1 MLYSPPRTHRNAP
14 TAMARTNRNTASL
27 TSLRAA
33 HRPMST
39 RTATGTALKTAG
51 VFARVG
57 GCSIIPPIRDLVQ
70 TLGTSGAGT
79 YHRLVPDRLGCKPH
93 PDREWAGQR
102 PDHSEA
108 QARMRSLVATSGQL
122 EVCILRLS
130 ITSSHAP
137 LRSRQYLKALPRM
150 RQSSNLSRSRTGWS
164 GIRTTGHSRAP

>member
-79 YHRLVPDRLGCKPH
+79 YHRLVPDRPGCNPTLTENGQANGLITARRKP
-93 PDREWAGQR
+93 GCG
-102 PDHSEA
+102 
-108 QARMRSLVATSGQL
+108 RSSQ
-122 EVCILRLS
+122 
-130 ITSSHAP
+130 P
-137 LRSRQYLKALPRM
+137 LDNLKCAFLDYP
-150 RQSSNLSRSRTGWS
+150 
-164 GIRTTGHSRAP
+164 